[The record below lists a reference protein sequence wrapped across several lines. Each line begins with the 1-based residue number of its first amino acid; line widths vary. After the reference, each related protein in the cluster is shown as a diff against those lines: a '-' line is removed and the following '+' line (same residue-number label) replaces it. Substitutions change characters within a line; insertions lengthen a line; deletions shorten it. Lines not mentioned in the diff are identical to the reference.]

1 MNDDISARIRRIIAG
16 TANTIVAKIEG
27 LAPEMILEQ
36 AIREVDDAVDQVR
49 AELGQATAEQHHVR
63 KAMAKLNEEH
73 SSLEKQVQAALPSGR
88 KDLIEA
94 AVTRQVDI
102 EDQLPALE
110 SQLRRSG
117 EQIAELNQAVTGL
130 VAKRNEMEEELFAY
144 RSTRKQ
150 AEGAAAAEGGV
161 PYGSARVKA
170 EKAGSAFARVMQDAT
185 GVRSADMRTTIEER
199 AKLVELAQLSRRAK
213 IEAKLKSLEG

>member
-73 SSLEKQVQAALPSGR
+73 STLEKQVQSALPSGR

-110 SQLRRSG
+110 SQLRRTG

-130 VAKRNEMEEELFAY
+130 IAKRNEMEEELFAY

-150 AEGAAAAEGGV
+150 AEGAAAAESGV
-161 PYGSARVKA
+161 PYGSARIKA

>member
-73 SSLEKQVQAALPSGR
+73 STLEKQVQSALPSGR

-130 VAKRNEMEEELFAY
+130 IAKRNEMEEELFAY

-161 PYGSARVKA
+161 PYGTARIKA

-185 GVRSADMRTTIEER
+185 GVRSADMRTTLEER